1 MNDILHRVRA
11 ANPVVPTAAHDAGLF
26 ERIVAGPGDPRL
38 ARSGRNRRRWT
49 IAAVAIALVALGAG
63 AGWAAVKQDP
73 VSLFRSNPQMD
84 GSDPR
89 GLWHQQVIPAS
100 VRQAGSVVVPG
111 AGRVRFW
118 YGETRQH
125 GWCGALRMPDGGW
138 LGTPGVGAGGIVPGC
153 FPTRQQVNDQD
164 QVYVLNGFD
173 YGEDDI
179 DLRSSGGGFWRITFG
194 RVTGLRPAARVVD
207 RVSGTSVPVSEGSLF
222 VIALRDPDPTHP
234 FPTHLVAY
242 DSAGRL
248 VADDHR
254 PLRGITPGS

>member
-1 MNDILHRVRA
+1 MNDILDRVRA
-11 ANPVVPTAAHDAGLF
+11 ANPVQPTSTGNQELF
-26 ERIVAGPGDPRL
+26 DRIVAGPGDPRMRV
-38 ARSGRNRRRWT
+38 AGHSRRRWT
-49 IAAVAIALVALGAG
+49 IAAVAVALVAVGAG
-63 AGWAAVKQDP
+63 AGWAAVKEDP

-84 GSDPR
+84 GDPS
-89 GLWHQQVIPAS
+89 GLWHQQVIPSS
-100 VRQAGSVVVPG
+100 VRQVGSVVVPG

-118 YGETRQH
+118 YGETRQG

-153 FPTRQQVNDQD
+153 FPTRRQVNDQD

-179 DLRSSGGGFWRITFG
+179 DLRDSGGGFWRITFG
-194 RVTGLRPAARVVD
+194 RVTGLRQAARVVD
-207 RVSGTSVPVSEGSLF
+207 LVSGTSVSVTGGSLF
-222 VIALRDPDPTHP
+222 VIALRDADPSAQLP
-234 FPTHLVAY
+234 VHLVAY

-254 PLRGITPGS
+254 PLSKLR